1 MRQVEI
7 VVKGQLDRGWSDWFG
22 DLEVTHT
29 TGGET
34 RLAGH
39 VRDQAELRGI
49 LSRLANL
56 GLELISVNTL
66 SSLPERQVKGGG
78 ESKTKNSSLPPE

>member
-1 MRQVEI
+1 MWQVEI
-7 VVKGQLDRGWSDWFG
+7 IVKGHVGREWSDWFSG
-22 DLEVTHT
+22 FEITHAASNSVL
-29 TGGET
+29 TGP
-34 RLAGH
+34 

-66 SSLPERQVKGGG
+66 PRPRVPEKRARGGG
-78 ESKTKNSSLPPE
+78 ENKTQKI